1 MVEFDKVRR
10 LYQEHQY
17 GVHDKFVEIMSGRVS
32 AHVSAMKKVNWD
44 APVKDS
50 QAVNPYMET
59 LVKETLTLHKVLSKF
74 LPEMTISM
82 IMDPVFNS
90 YREQLGKGFQD
101 AEAKTSAGKSR
112 MIHDIEFL
120 QSRMSKLE
128 GSAALSQH
136 LLSIVQNK
144 LVAQEPDKSASFAEA
159 KATPAAQ
166 VENSSEETST
176 EKP

>member
-1 MVEFDKVRR
+1 MIEFDKVRR

-17 GVHDKFVEIMSGRVS
+17 GVHDKFVEIMSGRAT
-32 AHVSAMKKVNWD
+32 AHVASLKKVNWD
-44 APVKDS
+44 APIKDT

-82 IMDPVFNS
+82 IMNPVFNS
-90 YREQLGKGFQD
+90 YRDQLGKGFQD
-101 AEAKTSAGKSR
+101 TEVKTGAGKSR

-128 GSAALSQH
+128 GSAELSQH
-136 LLSIVQNK
+136 LLQIANGK
-144 LVAQEPDKSASFAEA
+144 HI
-159 KATPAAQ
+159 AQ
-166 VENSSEETST
+166 VAEQKSEQPAPQTTSEANPSSIDASDG
-176 EKP
+176 KA